1 MNWLHVSLNLSHSP
15 DLVVHSCFQ
24 RMRGS
29 FPLDFPLLH
38 DMQS

>member
-15 DLVVHSCFQ
+15 GLSGTQLLSEDE
-24 RMRGS
+24 GS